1 MYTEDHIFTVIP
13 IKDLINK
20 DGDQVTLFNLAKCTK
35 PSVSNLRVLFCTC
48 VVQKSTAHVGKQAL
62 NIRHQAQKGFC
73 GIFFGIP
80 QHQKGYLVYVPHK
93 RKIVSSYEVV
103 FGDILSSALV
113 YTSQPYAEA
122 MTMWPTVSCMNY
134 ATSSRIKT
142 GDIITFTQF
151 EEGGLL
157 SETCNDIESG
167 N

>member
-1 MYTEDHIFTVIP
+1 MH
-13 IKDLINK
+13 
-20 DGDQVTLFNLAKCTK
+20 
-35 PSVSNLRVLFCTC
+35 
-48 VVQKSTAHVGKQAL
+48 
-62 NIRHQAQKGFC
+62 HQAKKGFC

-80 QHQKGYLVYVPHK
+80 QHQKGYLVYVPHE

-134 ATSSRIKT
+134 ATSSRKKT